1 MIIVLSIALIFAA
14 LMNILALRR
23 RRERLQIFYNV
34 EPKVVSLMSLVE
46 NQIAGKEQSFSDQVL
61 FGINASIKFNY
72 RLLMMG
78 KSKARTFMYILA
90 GTVACILLN
99 EKYLNYDNFLV
110 IPVGVAFS
118 IYVICL
124 LRKRKLK
131 ADFYS
136 NFPEALNIITGLIA
150 SGYAITTTFKTC
162 ANSIE
167 GIVGTTFKE
176 VNDRLEVGDSVEN
189 VLINSYMQLPFP
201 EYYFFILTVMVN
213 LDSGGELKEIFS
225 RLSKMLTS
233 NRIMTKTRDGKT
245 AELRMT
251 MYILGVMPFGFIGI
265 LRIVSEDNYNI
276 LMNTDGGRY
285 ILYYVIGSVVI
296 GFLII
301 KSWINKII

>member
-14 LMNILALRR
+14 IMNILALRR
-23 RRERLQIFYNV
+23 RRERLQVFYNV

-61 FGINASIKFNY
+61 FGINTSIKFNY

-78 KSKARTFMYILA
+78 KSKTSTFMYILA

-110 IPVGVAFS
+110 IPVGVVFS

-124 LRKRKLK
+124 FRKRKLK

-176 VNDRLEVGDSVEN
+176 VNDRLEVGDNVEN

-225 RLSKMLTS
+225 RLGKMLTN
-233 NRIMTKTRDGKT
+233 NRIMAKTRDGKT

-251 MYILGVMPFGFIGI
+251 MYILGVMPFLFIGI

-276 LMNTDGGRY
+276 LMNTDGGHY
-285 ILYYVIGSVVI
+285 ILYYVIGSVI
-296 GFLII
+296 TGFLII

>member
-23 RRERLQIFYNV
+23 RRERLQVFYNV

-61 FGINASIKFNY
+61 FGINASFKFNY

-118 IYVICL
+118 IYVICF

-225 RLSKMLTS
+225 RLGKMLTS
-233 NRIMTKTRDGKT
+233 NRIMAKTRDGKT